1 MRREFPPFTGRDR
14 REGRCR
20 RALPTIDAPVPPIS
34 RGGTSRTVVLASGS
48 DSLRM
53 RGPGLQGR
61 HLPVPDLRVHSTWAV
76 VPGIP
81 ESLTFRA
88 EETEIPLRFC

>member
-1 MRREFPPFTGRDR
+1 MRREFPPLTGRDR

-20 RALPTIDAPVPPIS
+20 RALPTIDAPVPPTS

-53 RGPGLQGR
+53 RGPGLQRR
-61 HLPVPDLRVHSTWAV
+61 HLPVPELCLHFNRAARPD
-76 VPGIP
+76 IP
-81 ESLTFRA
+81 DGL
-88 EETEIPLRFC
+88 